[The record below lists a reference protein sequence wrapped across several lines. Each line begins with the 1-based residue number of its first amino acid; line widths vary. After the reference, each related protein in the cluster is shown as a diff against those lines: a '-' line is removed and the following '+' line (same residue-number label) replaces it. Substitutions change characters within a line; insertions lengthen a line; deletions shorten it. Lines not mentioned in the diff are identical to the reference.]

1 MALETRPSALL
12 STLPGSR
19 HSSFHRGPHGAHR
32 VRLAILDAGS
42 SCSPPSKVVPK
53 FARSVRCK
61 LIPGVATIFPS
72 HILHS
77 VVSTP
82 SEHHRFAGRPILAY
96 KGTKYPVLTSHLA
109 NAGVANGRRNA
120 L

>member
-1 MALETRPSALL
+1 MGRIGNALL
-12 STLPGSR
+12 FSVLGVLARR
-19 HSSFHRGPHGAHR
+19 HRKLYLNLHGLYVAT
-32 VRLAILDAGS
+32 
-42 SCSPPSKVVPK
+42 
-53 FARSVRCK
+53 RSVRCK